1 MMAATAARMR
11 ENVREQAKG
20 IDIYL
25 HTTPSVNAQHIEAAI
40 ARLPDGFQVIV
51 LSMLDFLSLPFF
63 LTSSSSF
70 LFA

>member
-25 HTTPSVNAQHIEAAI
+25 HTTPSVNAHHIEAAI

-51 LSMLDFLSLPFF
+51 LSMLDF
-63 LTSSSSF
+63 
-70 LFA
+70 